1 MTDSFVKWISL
12 AVAILFLAVGLL
24 LVCVFAY
31 EELKTGWESDSWGGC
46 IFFLLWAVLALIAT
60 LRCSCSL
67 HRIVM
72 DVNGVYEKPMLPVR
86 KSRSYQ
92 WNEIADWGISYLFS
106 DRFGVQYNGIYF
118 SDRILPIDTK
128 NDKRKKAYHSI
139 LLSFEEYD
147 YNR

>member
-1 MTDSFVKWISL
+1 
-12 AVAILFLAVGLL
+12 
-24 LVCVFAY
+24 
-31 EELKTGWESDSWGGC
+31 
-46 IFFLLWAVLALIAT
+46 
-60 LRCSCSL
+60 
-67 HRIVM
+67 
-72 DVNGVYEKPMLPVR
+72 MLPVR

-147 YNR
+147 YNRVKTEVMPYIMQHTQVLPFDGVTE